1 MLGTFIAALALLA
14 VMLYLI
20 VRPFLT
26 APREVSEADVAHEAI
41 AVPVAA
47 TVSVGAATATADIAE
62 PAVVSDEP
70 AAVSDVPAA
79 VAAPVVPA
87 ESPDDLR
94 ARVEALIA
102 ARKAELSAPKCSG
115 CNTAVSPDDVFC
127 RSCGTKLN

>member
-26 APREVSEADVAHEAI
+26 APREVSDADLAHEAI

-47 TVSVGAATATADIAE
+47 TVSVGAASAAADVAAPAGVSVE
-62 PAVVSDEP
+62 PAV
-70 AAVSDVPAA
+70 A
-79 VAAPVVPA
+79 AAPVAPA
-87 ESPDDLR
+87 ESADDVR

>member
-1 MLGTFIAALALLA
+1 MLGTFIAAVALLA

-26 APREVSEADVAHEAI
+26 APREVSDADVAHEAI
-41 AVPVAA
+41 AIPVAA
-47 TVSVGAATATADIAE
+47 TVSVGAATATAEVADA
-62 PAVVSDEP
+62 AVVSDQP
-70 AAVSDVPAA
+70 D
-79 VAAPVVPA
+79 VAAAPPVAQA
-87 ESPDDLR
+87 ESTDDVR

-115 CNTAVSPDDVFC
+115 CNTAVSPDDAFC

>member
-1 MLGTFIAALALLA
+1 MLGTFIAAVALLA

-26 APREVSEADVAHEAI
+26 APREVSDADVAHEAI
-41 AVPVAA
+41 AIPVAA
-47 TVSVGAATATADIAE
+47 TVSVGAATATAEVADA
-62 PAVVSDEP
+62 AVVSDQP
-70 AAVSDVPAA
+70 A
-79 VAAPVVPA
+79 VAAAPVAPT
-87 ESPDDLR
+87 ESTDDVR

-115 CNTAVSPDDVFC
+115 CNTAVSPDDAFC

>member
-1 MLGTFIAALALLA
+1 MLGTFIAAVALLA

-41 AVPVAA
+41 AAPVAA
-47 TVSVGAATATADIAE
+47 TVSVGAASAAAE
-62 PAVVSDEP
+62 VVEPVVANDE
-70 AAVSDVPAA
+70 SA
-79 VAAPVVPA
+79 VAPVSAPA
-87 ESPDDLR
+87 ESADDVR

-115 CNTAVSPDDVFC
+115 CNTTVSPDDAFC

>member
-1 MLGTFIAALALLA
+1 MLGTFIAAVALLA

-26 APREVSEADVAHEAI
+26 TPREVSDADVAHEAI
-41 AVPVAA
+41 AIPVAA
-47 TVSVGAATATADIAE
+47 TVSVGAVTTTAEVAE
-62 PAVVSDEP
+62 PAVVNDEP
-70 AAVSDVPAA
+70 A
-79 VAAPVVPA
+79 VATAPVAPA
-87 ESPDDLR
+87 ESADDVR

-115 CNTAVSPDDVFC
+115 CNTAVSPDDAFC